1 MKKEEFFSQIGQF
14 KKRVYRKLPSV
25 KHSIAFADNLVA
37 FLFPVRSEMICQK
50 PANEF
55 ERLKLEFKSIL
66 MAMGYNE
73 KNAFEVSN
81 DFMETMPDIYTNLI
95 TDVSAIY
102 EGDPAARSI
111 EEVIITYPGF
121 LATCIYRLAHELY
134 KLQVPVMPRIFSEYA
149 HSITG
154 IDIHPGATIGSSLCI
169 DHGTGIVIGETAEIG
184 SHVKIY
190 QGVTI
195 GALSINK
202 NDASAKRHPT
212 IENHVVIYAGA
223 TILGGK
229 TIVGEHAVI
238 GGNVWLTESVEP
250 HSVATHSHK
259 VQIRQ
264 KNGINKSH
272 KSNLDYNI

>member
-14 KKRVYRKLPSV
+14 KKRVYRKLPSI

-37 FLFPVRSEMICQK
+37 FLFPVRLEIICQK
-50 PANEF
+50 PEKEF
-55 ERLKLEFKSIL
+55 ERLKLEFNSIL

-73 KNAFEVSN
+73 ENAFEVSN
-81 DFMETMPDIYTNLI
+81 DFMETMPDIYANLI

-111 EEVIITYPGF
+111 EEIIITYPGF

-154 IDIHPGATIGSSLCI
+154 IDIHPGATIGQSFCI

-195 GALSINK
+195 GALSIQK
-202 NDASAKRHPT
+202 NETSIKRHPT
-212 IENHVVIYAGA
+212 IKDHVIIYAGA
-223 TILGGK
+223 TILGGN
-229 TIVGEHAVI
+229 TTVGENAII
-238 GGNVWLTESVEP
+238 GGNVWLIESVEP
-250 HSVATHSHK
+250 RSVVTHSHK

-264 KNGINKSH
+264 KKKN
-272 KSNLDYNI
+272 